1 VRLFV
6 AIPLAPDLAQRAA
19 TILPEALP
27 GLRRVKTENLH
38 VTLAFLGETPPE
50 RLPEVAAAA
59 DDAAASVPPFQLR
72 FDRLGRFPER
82 GRPRVIWLG
91 IGEGLA
97 SVERAGEGVYRGLR
111 ERGLKFDDRPLA
123 PHLTLARVRE
133 DATLPEARTVAAA
146 LTEIALPLMES
157 EIREIA
163 VVQSVLSPKGPR
175 YTARATASLNAERAR

>member
-1 VRLFV
+1 MRLFV

-27 GLRRVKTENLH
+27 GLRRVSTENLH
-38 VTLAFLGETPPE
+38 VTLAFLGETPLE
-50 RLPEVAAAA
+50 RLPDVVAAAQ
-59 DDAAASVPPFQLR
+59 DAAAGVPPFQLR

-82 GRPRVIWLG
+82 GRPRVIWVG

-97 SVERAGEGVYRGLR
+97 SVVRAGEGVYRGLR
-111 ERGLKFDDRPLA
+111 ERALKFDDRPLA

-133 DATLPEARTVAAA
+133 EATLAEARTVAAA
-146 LTEIALPLMES
+146 LAEIALPLLEA
-157 EIREIA
+157 EVGEIA

-175 YTARATASLNAERAR
+175 YTARATASLNAGRAP